1 MAVNNTKLINA
12 INNIKGYIANAIKDK
27 ADKSELPTKV
37 SDLDNDSGYL
47 TQHNPI
53 DSALSSSSENAVQNK
68 VIKDALDDKAD
79 ASSLATVATSG
90 SYTDLSN
97 KPSIPADTNDLTNG
111 AGFIT
116 ASDIEGKADSADLA
130 TVATSGSYDDLSDKP
145 TLADLEGVV
154 SVEKQQTAETGY
166 AATYVVKQNDT
177 QVGAKINIPKD
188 FLVKSGEVK
197 TAAAADLSTLGQ
209 GYTSGDKY
217 IDFVINTKDGS
228 GTDEHMYINVKD
240 LVEDTTYTADESTIT
255 LSNDQFSVKAGGIGT
270 TQLSSGVNTSL
281 GYADDWNS
289 SAAKGIAS
297 TDITAWNAKPTM
309 SEVDSEI
316 NDVLDAIANG
326 FDTSA

>member
-1 MAVNNTKLINA
+1 MAVNNTKLTNA

-97 KPSIPADTNDLTNG
+97 KPTIPADTNDLTNG

-130 TVATSGSYDDLSDKP
+130 TVATSGSYDDLTDKP
-145 TLADLEGVV
+145 TIPDDVTLTKLTGSDITSGYLSTYEI
-154 SVEKQQTAETGY
+154 KQGSTSLG
-166 AATYVVKQNDT
+166 
-177 QVGAKINIPKD
+177 KIDIPKD
-188 FLVKSGEVK
+188 YLVKSGEVK

-209 GYTSGDKY
+209 GYTAGDKY
-217 IDFVINTKDGS
+217 IDFVINTKGS
-228 GTDEHMYINVKD
+228 DGTDEHIYINVKD
-240 LVEDTTYTADESTIT
+240 LVEDTTYTADESTIA
-255 LSNDQFSVKAGGIGT
+255 LSNGQFAVKAGGIGT

-289 SAAKGIAS
+289 SVAKGIAS